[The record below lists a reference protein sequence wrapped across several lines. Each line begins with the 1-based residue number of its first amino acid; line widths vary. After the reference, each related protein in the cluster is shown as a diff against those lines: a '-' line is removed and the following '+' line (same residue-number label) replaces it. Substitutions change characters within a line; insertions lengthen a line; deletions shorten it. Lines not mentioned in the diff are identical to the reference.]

1 MYKYL
6 KQNCLYFSAV
16 FLGLLSFWGAVV
28 YRLYSLNNIGIAV
41 ILTLSVVTSI
51 ILLYKF
57 KDKRQNYNY
66 KLSPSRPQS
75 RLPRFSGGS
84 SGASPLATAFCGVTP
99 APLAPFLRRLQRWPK
114 VTTGRGQGGITGKY
128 PKPERKKNGYLFL
141 TYPARPAAARALAVV
156 SIFFYGLS
164 FCLAF
169 FTLFRA
175 RTNQSLISPW
185 EVISPYF
192 FLFYGLATLILIFII
207 AFFQPQ
213 KKIFLALLSLH
224 YFLSL
229 AIAVI
234 VYKIG
239 YGFDPFIHQA
249 TAGLIDRIGAVYP
262 KPFYYLGQ
270 YGLIVILHKITTLP
284 IVWLDKLL
292 VPVLAALLLPTAI
305 FQFLK
310 KYFTDDKVNL
320 LLPLAILI
328 LPFSFFIVT
337 TPQNLAYLFLFLTI
351 LYGLTCS
358 CPKELII
365 TYIFA
370 LASLAA
376 HPLAG
381 LPALFFALTLTVYH
395 SNKDKLKKYFYFLIF
410 IFSSLS
416 LPLAFYFVNKNNG
429 ASGISA
435 ETATSPNIL
444 EKITIPGQE
453 NFILNFIYLY
463 AFNPKTLIAVFILA
477 GLFIAYRN
485 RQNCKIYS
493 LNLIISASLAVAYVL
508 TNKLPFN
515 FLISYERN
523 DYSER
528 ILSLIIIFLLPF
540 IIISLYGLTEK
551 ILEQKRNIKIP
562 FLIFIAILI
571 TTSSYLSYPR
581 FDRYYNSHGYS
592 TGENDITAVHWI
604 ANDADSDYIVLA
616 NQQVSTAALREFG
629 FSHYHKVQNK
639 IDNRQSTIDIFYY
652 PIPTGG
658 ALYQYYL
665 DMVYKK
671 PAQETM
677 DAAMDFTGVRQSYF
691 VLNKY
696 WWAFPKILAEAKLEA
711 DSWTKIGGGDIY
723 VFKYLK

>member
-84 SGASPLATAFCGVTP
+84 SGASPLATAFCGVPP

-141 TYPARPAAARALAVV
+141 TCPARPAAARALAVV

-175 RTNQSLISPW
+175 RTSQSLISPW

-213 KKIFLALLSLH
+213 RKIFLALLSLH

-515 FLISYERN
+515 FLISYERS
-523 DYSER
+523 DYLER

-540 IIISLYGLTEK
+540 IIIPLYGLTEK

-616 NQQVSTAALREFG
+616 NQQVSAAALREFG

-711 DSWTKIGGGDIY
+711 DSWTEIGGGDIY